1 MFLVVTNKVLET
13 GHDILLLNA
22 IAVCASKC
30 ARKQRVLGVRL
41 EASAT
46 ERTSLDVNCR
56 SKDDVGTFGFRLIGN
71 QVANTVDQV
80 FVESCPDSSATWK
93 ASGRCASVEVC
104 STDTIGAIRSA
115 D

>member
-1 MFLVVTNKVLET
+1 
-13 GHDILLLNA
+13 
-22 IAVCASKC
+22 
-30 ARKQRVLGVRL
+30 
-41 EASAT
+41 
-46 ERTSLDVNCR
+46 
-56 SKDDVGTFGFRLIGN
+56 VGTFGFRLIGN